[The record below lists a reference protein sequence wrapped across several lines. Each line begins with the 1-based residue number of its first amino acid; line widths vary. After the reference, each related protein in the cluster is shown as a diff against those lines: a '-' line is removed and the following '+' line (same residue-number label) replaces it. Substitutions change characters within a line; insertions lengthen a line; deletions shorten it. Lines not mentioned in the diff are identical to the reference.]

1 MSDKDIIK
9 TEADKVS
16 YGLGLQLGN
25 QIVEQ
30 SFNGFNLDALLI
42 GVQDIY
48 NNKPCQFTDD
58 EMQQAFAAI
67 NKMVSAEK
75 NVAGDENKST
85 GQAFLAENAK
95 NDGILTTSSGM
106 QYEIMV
112 EGNGKIPQESDTV
125 TTHYHGSLIDGTVFD
140 SSVERGTPAEF
151 PVNGVIKG
159 WTEALQMMNIG
170 SKWRL
175 FIPPELAYGD
185 QGAGAAIGPN
195 CTLIFE
201 VELLAIA

>member
-1 MSDKDIIK
+1 MSDEEIIIS
-9 TEADKVS
+9 ESDKVS

-30 SFNGFNLDALLI
+30 SFNGFSLDSLI
-42 GVQDIY
+42 VGIKDIY
-48 NNKPCQFTDD
+48 NNKACRFSDE
-58 EMQQAFAAI
+58 EMQAAFASI

-75 NVAGDENKST
+75 DQAGST
-85 GQAFLAENAK
+85 NQDAGKEFLEKNAK
-95 NDGILTTSSGM
+95 NNGILTTASGM

-112 EGNGKIPQESDTV
+112 EGNGEIPIETDTV
-125 TTHYHGSLIDGTVFD
+125 STHYHGTLIDGTVFD

-159 WTEALQMMNIG
+159 WTEALQMMGTG

-185 QGAGAAIGPN
+185 QGAGPKIGPN
-195 CTLIFE
+195 TTLVFE
-201 VELLAIA
+201 VELLAIK

>member
-1 MSDKDIIK
+1 MSDNEIIK

-42 GVQDIY
+42 GIQDIY
-48 NNKPCQFTDD
+48 NNRPCQFSDD
-58 EMQQAFAAI
+58 EMQQAFTSI

-75 NVAGDENKST
+75 NVSGDKNQSE
-85 GQAFLAENAK
+85 GQAFLAENANK
-95 NDGILTTSSGM
+95 DGILTTASGM
-106 QYEIMV
+106 QYKIMV
-112 EGNGKIPQESDTV
+112 EGNGKMPQLTDTV
-125 TTHYHGSLIDGTVFD
+125 TTHYHGSLINGSVFD
-140 SSVERGTPAEF
+140 SSVDRGTPAEF

-159 WTEALQMMNIG
+159 WTEALQMMALG

-175 FIPPELAYGD
+175 FIPPELAYGE
-185 QGAGAAIGPN
+185 QGAGADIGSN

>member
-16 YGLGLQLGN
+16 YGLGLQLGH
-25 QIVEQ
+25 QIAEQ

-42 GVQDIY
+42 GIRDIY
-48 NNKPCQFTDD
+48 NNQPCQFSDD
-58 EMQQAFAAI
+58 EMQQAFASI
-67 NKMVSAEK
+67 NKMVQAEK
-75 NVAGDENKST
+75 GEAGSENLAQ
-85 GQAFLAENAK
+85 GQAFLTENAK
-95 NDGILTTSSGM
+95 NDGILTTASGM
-106 QYEIMV
+106 QYEIMNQ
-112 EGNGKIPQESDTV
+112 GNGEIPKATDTV

-140 SSVERGTPAEF
+140 SSVERGAPAEF

-159 WTEALQMMNIG
+159 WTEALQMMNVG

-175 FIPPELAYGD
+175 FIPPELAYGE
-185 QGAGAAIGPN
+185 QGAGADIGPN

>member
-1 MSDKDIIK
+1 LSDNDIIK

-16 YGLGLQLGN
+16 YGLGLQLGH

-30 SFNGFNLDALLI
+30 SFNGFNIEALLI
-42 GVQDIY
+42 GVRDIY
-48 NNKPCQFTDD
+48 NNKPCQFSD
-58 EMQQAFAAI
+58 EDMQQAFATI
-67 NKMVSAEK
+67 NTMVNAEK
-75 NVAGDENKST
+75 GEAGSKNQAE

-95 NDGILTTSSGM
+95 KEGILSTTSGM
-106 QYEIMV
+106 QYQIMT
-112 EGNGKIPQESDTV
+112 EGNGEIPTAEDTV

-140 SSVERGTPAEF
+140 SSVERGVPAEF

-175 FIPPELAYGD
+175 FIPPELAYGE
-185 QGAGAAIGPN
+185 QGAGPDIGPG

>member
-1 MSDKDIIK
+1 MSDKDTIK

-16 YGLGLQLGN
+16 YGLGLQLGH

-30 SFNGFNLDALLI
+30 SFNGFNLEALLV
-42 GVQDIY
+42 GVRDIY
-48 NNKPCQFTDD
+48 NNKPCQFSDE
-58 EMQQAFAAI
+58 EMQSAFASI
-67 NKMVSAEK
+67 NKMVNAEK
-75 NVAGDENKST
+75 GAAGSKNQDE

-95 NDGILTTSSGM
+95 KEGILSTASGM
-106 QYEIMV
+106 QYEIMA
-112 EGNGKIPQESDTV
+112 EGDGQMPKAEDTV

-175 FIPPELAYGD
+175 FIPPELAYGE
-185 QGAGAAIGPN
+185 QGAGADIGPN

>member
-16 YGLGLQLGN
+16 YGLGLQLGH

-42 GVQDIY
+42 GVRDIY
-48 NNKPCQFTDD
+48 NNKPCQFSDD
-58 EMQQAFAAI
+58 EMQQAFTSI
-67 NKMVSAEK
+67 NKMVQAEK
-75 NVAGDENKST
+75 GEAGGKNQSE
-85 GQAFLAENAK
+85 GQSFLAENAK
-95 NDGILTTSSGM
+95 KEGILTTASGM
-106 QYEIMV
+106 QYEIMN
-112 EGNGKIPQESDTV
+112 EGNGEIPKETDTV
-125 TTHYHGSLIDGTVFD
+125 STHYHGSLIDGTVFD
-140 SSVERGTPAEF
+140 SSVDRGVPAEF

-159 WTEALQMMNIG
+159 WTEALQMMNVG

-175 FIPPELAYGD
+175 FIPPELAYGE
-185 QGAGAAIGPN
+185 QGAGPDIGPN
-195 CTLIFE
+195 STLVFE